1 MFRLMPPQRHDAD
14 PDRSEVLKYIQENL
28 RCDLARSIRAFNSMR
43 NKKSEFKEESK
54 TGKAVHV
61 TYITPYGVKE
71 NAYAQN
77 VQSEVTL
84 DDLFKE

>member
-1 MFRLMPPQRHDAD
+1 
-14 PDRSEVLKYIQENL
+14 
-28 RCDLARSIRAFNSMR
+28 MR
-43 NKKSEFKEESK
+43 NKKAEFKEEAK
-54 TGKAVHV
+54 IDKAVHV

-71 NAYAQN
+71 NAYARN